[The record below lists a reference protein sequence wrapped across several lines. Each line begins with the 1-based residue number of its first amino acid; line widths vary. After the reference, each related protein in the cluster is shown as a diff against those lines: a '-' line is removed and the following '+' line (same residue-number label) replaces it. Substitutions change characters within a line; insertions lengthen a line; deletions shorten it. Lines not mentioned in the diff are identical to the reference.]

1 MKKSNQILI
10 FRAINLQKSKFEIY
24 HNGHEGLLRDAQ
36 NTLVLVLGPNTLMK
50 TCHETGV
57 EMICLVCYQAL
68 VDHTEQLL
76 DDLPR
81 MLKICTK
88 QLLDD
93 LPRILKISLL
103 LKWRGGREY
112 LK

>member
-1 MKKSNQILI
+1 
-10 FRAINLQKSKFEIY
+10 
-24 HNGHEGLLRDAQ
+24 
-36 NTLVLVLGPNTLMK
+36 VLGPNTLMK

-68 VDHTEQLL
+68 VDHTKQLL

-93 LPRILKISLL
+93 LPRMLKICTKQDEHRSSELYVYIYIY
-103 LKWRGGREY
+103 EQV
-112 LK
+112 

>member
-1 MKKSNQILI
+1 M
-10 FRAINLQKSKFEIY
+10 
-24 HNGHEGLLRDAQ
+24 RDAQ
-36 NTLVLVLGPNTLMK
+36 NSLVLVLGPNTLMK

-68 VDHTEQLL
+68 VDHTKQLL

-93 LPRILKISLL
+93 LPRMLKICTKQDEHRSSELYVYIYIYEQSLV
-103 LKWRGGREY
+103 
-112 LK
+112 